1 MVKVVLPEGCPT
13 FEDLLKKRAPVR
25 LELVIP
31 FGVSTLKVERF
42 ERVHVVVERL
52 VMIKAEPD

>member
-1 MVKVVLPEGCPT
+1 MVKVVLPEGCPI
-13 FEDLLKKRAPVR
+13 FKDLLKKRASVR

-31 FGVSTLKVERF
+31 FGVSALKVERF